1 MSPPAGLLKGMIDSM
16 VASSDGWKCSVA
28 DYEWM
33 IGASANDASALDSIC
48 KLVACDAT
56 PRQPEEMYAILLAAT
71 TAVGPKAA
79 LRFALTLLQR
89 YSAKSHNVCSTV
101 ALTIQIAGK
110 LRAAADADCESR
122 MVEITHEV
130 VFRYNPDP
138 LWCAAIRSAQLV
150 RWSSPEA
157 ENADFKQWITYYV
170 YPHINPTS
178 IQVLQY
184 LAANAWPGDVA
195 SCVDDEKAVA
205 QILAA
210 MRTPTDADES
220 STIDVSIFARM
231 AAEEEA
237 EKK

>member
-157 ENADFKQWITYYV
+157 ENAQFRKWITYYV
-170 YPHINPTS
+170 HPHVSVNCT
-178 IQVLQY
+178 QALRY
-184 LAANAWPGDVA
+184 LAANAWPGDA
-195 SCVDDEKAVA
+195 GSCVTDGKVAAHVLAVMLTPVVDIDDSA
-205 QILAA
+205 L
-210 MRTPTDADES
+210 
-220 STIDVSIFARM
+220 DVFARM
-231 AAEEEA
+231 AEEAAEEEI
-237 EKK
+237 